1 MTRLP
6 LRNDVPFCTAEQAA
20 IHLLCI
26 ARDRNTPINHRQ
38 LQNLLY
44 YAQGYSLS
52 LGESLLFEEVI
63 EVSKHGPVVPIVE
76 HAYECHG
83 DNSIP
88 VPTEMNP
95 ERRAVMPGVL
105 LGQVFTDLMVED
117 AASFTSRL
125 KSEWPWRDACAN
137 GGVVDPRGIAT
148 WWCERFDAQRAKR
161 KPQPRIKLSEYLK
174 QRPDIRERLSRRYEP
189 HELIPWR

>member
-1 MTRLP
+1 MARLP

-52 LGESLLFEEVI
+52 LGESLLFEDDI
-63 EVSKHGPVVPIVE
+63 EVSEEGPVLRLVREI
-76 HAYECHG
+76 YECHG
-83 DNSIP
+83 EGPIP
-88 VPTEMNP
+88 VPNDLQP
-95 ERRAVMPGVL
+95 ERRAVMPGML
-105 LGQVFTDLMVED
+105 LRTVFMALMEGD
-117 AASFTSRL
+117 AKTQFGTTKTESVCRAFCGNERF
-125 KSEWPWRDACAN
+125 A
-137 GGVVDPRGIAT
+137 DPRTVAV
-148 WWCERFDAQRAKR
+148 WWCDRTERLMARR
-161 KPQPRIKLSEYLK
+161 EPKPQISLSEYLK
-174 QRPDIRERLSRRYEP
+174 QRPEIVERFGRRYEP

>member
-52 LGESLLFEEVI
+52 LGESLLFIDDI
-63 EVSKHGPVVPIVE
+63 ELAKDEPVVRHVE
-76 HAYECHG
+76 DTYKCHG
-83 DNSIP
+83 EGPIP
-88 VPTEMNP
+88 VPDDLHP
-95 ERRAVMPGVL
+95 QRRAVMPGML
-105 LGQVFTDLMVED
+105 LQTVFAVVMESD
-117 AASFTSRL
+117 AKANSGRL
-125 KSEWPWRDACAN
+125 SSEAAWRATWGNEGLA
-137 GGVVDPRGIAT
+137 DPRVVAT
-148 WWCERFDAQRAKR
+148 WWSDRTDRLMAKR
-161 KPQPRIKLSEYLK
+161 EPQPQVSLSEYLRR
-174 QRPDIRERLSRRYEP
+174 RPEIVERLRKRYEP